1 MHVGVI
7 LNDRSFREAV
17 VKTLQSS
24 GEHTVK
30 DYATAAAALVD
41 LTAKPFDLIAVDAV
55 TFPGFG
61 AGDSHINDLAA
72 LIPKTDYNETLL
84 YWEVTLRLIDCVRAE
99 GSANVET
106 PIAVRVSNALPASMG
121 MGDVLSQE
129 AVRKDLSR
137 RAQVHLILS
146 SSTEAFCEGM
156 CRLY

>member
-99 GSANVET
+99 GSANVECL
-106 PIAVRVSNALPASMG
+106 ACVDGYGGCA
-121 MGDVLSQE
+121 
-129 AVRKDLSR
+129 
-137 RAQVHLILS
+137 
-146 SSTEAFCEGM
+146 
-156 CRLY
+156 

>member
-72 LIPKTDYNETLL
+72 LIPKTDYNETVFELKEARMSKHQLL
-84 YWEVTLRLIDCVRAE
+84 CACRMPCLRRWVW
-99 GSANVET
+99 
-106 PIAVRVSNALPASMG
+106 
-121 MGDVLSQE
+121 
-129 AVRKDLSR
+129 
-137 RAQVHLILS
+137 
-146 SSTEAFCEGM
+146 GM
-156 CRLY
+156 CLVKRRCGKT